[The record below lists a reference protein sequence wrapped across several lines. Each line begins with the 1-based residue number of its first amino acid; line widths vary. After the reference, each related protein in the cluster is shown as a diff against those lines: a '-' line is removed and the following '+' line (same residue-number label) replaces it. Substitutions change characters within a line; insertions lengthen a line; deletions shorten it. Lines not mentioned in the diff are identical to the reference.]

1 MEWYNILF
9 FCVLIFF
16 IVKTLIT
23 VIFGDIDIDFDFDGD
38 IDFDISSMFSFKGIL
53 HFLLGFSSYLAIIA
67 KFYSTPGV
75 LYQFQWYHYV
85 IAFCIGIIFMVV
97 LFDLY
102 KLMMKLNHFNS
113 NNIDVNNYNCSILI
127 DNGIVDNDNKIFGYT
142 VLVNTEVGSRK
153 ISVLSDKN
161 NLAIG
166 SEHKIYKNEQGI
178 YYI

>member
-1 MEWYNILF
+1 
-9 FCVLIFF
+9 
-16 IVKTLIT
+16 
-23 VIFGDIDIDFDFDGD
+23 
-38 IDFDISSMFSFKGIL
+38 
-53 HFLLGFSSYLAIIA
+53 
-67 KFYSTPGV
+67 
-75 LYQFQWYHYV
+75 
-85 IAFCIGIIFMVV
+85 
-97 LFDLY
+97 
-102 KLMMKLNHFNS
+102 MMKLNHFNS

-127 DNGIVDNDNKIFGYT
+127 NNGIVDNDNKIFGYT